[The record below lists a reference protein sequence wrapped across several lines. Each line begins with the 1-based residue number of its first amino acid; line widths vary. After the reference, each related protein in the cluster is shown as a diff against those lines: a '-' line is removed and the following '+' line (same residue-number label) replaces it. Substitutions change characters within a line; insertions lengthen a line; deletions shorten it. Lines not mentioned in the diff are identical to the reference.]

1 MRITKIIIKNY
12 RSFDSTGQQILFPTQ
27 HAALVG
33 KNNTGKTNIFNALNL
48 VLGNKNPV
56 YINFEED
63 DYFDSSQ
70 PIEIRVVIS
79 DISVGDKTRLFSLP
93 GLTKPM
99 QGALNG
105 KINDGTADISFL
117 LRKNYDAP
125 VETIEEESGDVQDTF
140 EIKLWGFNVFR
151 KKEDVRRLL
160 MKIMVVPAVR
170 NYKDELTASKWTSYG
185 QLMKDVL
192 ENSLQY
198 PSIKADLVSLNTKIQ
213 EVFMTEKTKLLEG
226 ARVVSYVDDIS
237 FQLTKD
243 NNPSELLRNLEVF
256 IKEGAR
262 NFNIEYV
269 GTGTQSA
276 IIIGMFELVLKNKSS
291 NNKFFCID
299 EPEAF
304 IHPHGIRY
312 LGSLIK
318 NVSSDQNTQVL
329 ISTHSLSLVA
339 NFEPIEIIRVDKI
352 EGKTIIK
359 QDVSL
364 TAAHFKRFIHQ
375 DNAEI
380 FFSDRVVFVEGATEK
395 HLFGNLDKITKLQPA
410 DQDSIDCNFDR
421 LNLGIIRLDSV
432 DSIVNYIKI
441 ARAFSVKYAAV
452 LDKDFITD
460 PSKQNKCRE
469 LCQEVGITFQTTDLN
484 QLINDFKT
492 KQIIINNKGE
502 IEDIFSDQEIANI
515 SGKTLTYVQSIKAAH
530 INKTS
535 RAFKQIFGAGKA
547 EYAIVIADYYKA
559 NLVAHPLEDVIRK
572 IYNDDIIN
580 INF

>member
-48 VLGNKNPV
+48 VLGNKNPA

-151 KKEDVRRLL
+151 KKEDIRRLL

-352 EGKTIIK
+352 DGKTIIK

-469 LCQEVGITFQTTDLN
+469 LCREVGITFQTTDLN

-515 SGKTLTYVQSIKAAH
+515 SGKTLTYVQSTKAAH

-535 RAFKQIFGAGKA
+535 RAFKQIFGAGKT

>member
-48 VLGNKNPV
+48 VLGNKNPA

-151 KKEDVRRLL
+151 KKEDIRRLI

-352 EGKTIIK
+352 DGKTIIK

-502 IEDIFSDQEIANI
+502 IEDIFSDQEVANI
-515 SGKTLTYVQSIKAAH
+515 SGKTLTYVQSTKAAH

>member
-48 VLGNKNPV
+48 VLGNKNPA

-151 KKEDVRRLL
+151 KKEDIRRLI

-352 EGKTIIK
+352 DGKTIIK

-469 LCQEVGITFQTTDLN
+469 L
-484 QLINDFKT
+484 
-492 KQIIINNKGE
+492 
-502 IEDIFSDQEIANI
+502 A
-515 SGKTLTYVQSIKAAH
+515 
-530 INKTS
+530 
-535 RAFKQIFGAGKA
+535 
-547 EYAIVIADYYKA
+547 
-559 NLVAHPLEDVIRK
+559 RK
-572 IYNDDIIN
+572 
-580 INF
+580 